1 MWRRLSM
8 YGTIARIRI
17 QAGREEEALALLREW
32 ERERRPRAEG
42 AQDGYLF
49 RPDREAGT
57 AYLVAMFHDEASY
70 RKNADDPE
78 QDAWYQRFRALL
90 EADPEW
96 NDGIFESS
104 AG

>member
-1 MWRRLSM
+1 MRFCAS
-8 YGTIARIRI
+8 GSAS
-17 QAGREEEALALLREW
+17 
-32 ERERRPRAEG
+32 
-42 AQDGYLF
+42 DGPVQKAHRMATCS